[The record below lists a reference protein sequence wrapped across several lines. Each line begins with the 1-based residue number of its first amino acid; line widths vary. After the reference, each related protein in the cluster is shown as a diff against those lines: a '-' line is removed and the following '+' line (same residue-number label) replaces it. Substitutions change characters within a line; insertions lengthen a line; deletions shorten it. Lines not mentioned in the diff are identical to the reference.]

1 MNMLLHIQKFLIYNK
16 SPTMFV
22 YISKAY
28 IHQKYLHTELNLN
41 KVSKYIWIQM
51 KYKTENQNRKRK
63 TERLTRPGHFN
74 PAPAQEPD
82 QLAQATAQPNFPLSC
97 YFHAR
102 EGIVFNLTT
111 LQVARWQHLLCRP
124 CQDVHYRLLAP
135 INLNAPPLETLT
147 LYFPISLLLLECS
160 W

>member
-1 MNMLLHIQKFLIYNK
+1 
-16 SPTMFV
+16 MFV

-74 PAPAQEPD
+74 PAPAHEPD
-82 QLAQATAQPNFPLSC
+82 QLAHTTAQPNLL
-97 YFHAR
+97 FHVISTHGRGSSSTSRPFKLLGGSTSFACHAKMR
-102 EGIVFNLTT
+102 VTT
-111 LQVARWQHLLCRP
+111 FWHL
-124 CQDVHYRLLAP
+124 
-135 INLNAPPLETLT
+135 
-147 LYFPISLLLLECS
+147 
-160 W
+160 